1 MYQMQELNVLVFL
14 KFNISYIAGRA
25 ALLALVL
32 RGVKAF
38 CFIGFKRRAL
48 YKRDSFLYNINDL

>member
-14 KFNISYIAGRA
+14 KFNIWYIAGRA
-25 ALLALVL
+25 APLALVL

-48 YKRDSFLYNINDL
+48 YKRDSFL